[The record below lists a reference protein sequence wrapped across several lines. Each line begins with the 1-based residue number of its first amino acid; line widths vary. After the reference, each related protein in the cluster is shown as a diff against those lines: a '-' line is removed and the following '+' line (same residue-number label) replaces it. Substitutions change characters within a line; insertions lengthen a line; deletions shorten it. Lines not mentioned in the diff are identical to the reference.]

1 VAKIIID
8 ESELIDQKGFEVLE
22 KLARFFDRLDD
33 PYRMPDTMAE
43 WIHKNAKDHGVDTYF
58 SVPVGFSGNAM
69 QLRFTF
75 KKNMMIM
82 EFTDPYGMRLME
94 LRFHD

>member
-8 ESELIDQKGFEVLE
+8 ESELIDQHGYDTLE

-33 PYRMPDTMAE
+33 PYRMPDIMAE
-43 WIHKNAKDHGVDTYF
+43 WLHKQSEASGVDTYY
-58 SVPVGFSGNAM
+58 SVPVGYSNYAM

-82 EFTDPYGMRLME
+82 EFTDPTGMRLME